1 VVLPFTPEQFFAVFG
16 VYNEAVWPAQ
26 VFLLALAVLALVL
39 VALPRTWSGW
49 VVSAILAFLWAWL
62 ALAYHLA
69 FFAAINPLAYVF
81 AAVSAAGALV
91 FLWQGVVKR
100 KLRFELTR
108 SARAAVGVALVL
120 FALLIYPAW
129 SVYSGHGFPAM
140 PTFGL
145 PCPTTLFTI
154 GLLALLVQPYPRS
167 TLVVPVLWCLVGA
180 QAAFLLGV
188 WQDLGL
194 LVAAA
199 VGAVLIAR
207 PSVPVSRAV
216 P

>member
-1 VVLPFTPEQFFAVFG
+1 MALPFTSEQFFGVFAA
-16 VYNEAVWPAQ
+16 YNEAVWPAQ
-26 VFLLALAVLALVL
+26 PFLLALAVLALVL
-39 VALPRTWSGW
+39 IAFRRTWSGRA
-49 VVSAILAFLWAWL
+49 VSAILAFLWAWL

-69 FFAAINPLAYVF
+69 FFASINPLAYVF

-91 FLWQGVVKR
+91 FAWQGVVGR
-100 KLRFELTR
+100 NLRFQLAR
-108 SARAAVGVALVL
+108 SARVAVGVTLIV
-120 FALLIYPAW
+120 FALFIYPAW
-129 SVYSGHGFPAM
+129 SVYSGHGYPAM

-145 PCPTTLFTI
+145 PCPTTLFTM
-154 GLLALLVQPYPRS
+154 GLLAFLVPPYPRS
-167 TLVVPVLWCLVGA
+167 ALVVPVLWCLVGA

-199 VGAVLIAR
+199 VGAVLMAR
-207 PSVPVSRAV
+207 SSVPAARVL